1 MNLANKRIYE
11 HSQAIMEDAL
21 QSFVSAYEKNK
32 ALNKDALSAMIADE
46 EGNEAKPYICEV
58 VSQIEDFANI
68 IAHDGFDINAQ
79 KYLTIAELS
88 DKMERFVN
96 QTVVDLEEGKT
107 AKLSKDLSMSG
118 LGFVISQTI
127 TRLVSQM
134 EYNDL
139 EAWMMVSRDLVMPE
153 GSVIY
158 NVVVGN
164 TGHATSRVAEGGEFK
179 TFSLESTE
187 DYIKTS
193 RGKVGIMVT
202 YSEEAAERA
211 GVSAIKMLTEAA
223 IADIK
228 RFKTWEAVSLLEA
241 NAKTTLD
248 GLDPQKMPSGR
259 SFLDLKKQN
268 GTLLM
273 RDFEKFFCQAQS
285 DGFNIDTIFVHPLAL
300 SVFYREPAIKEYME
314 KSANILYFVPKKR
327 ETIMQNL
334 LTKLTKKTTGTT
346 QAALGESFQ
355 VPQLIANKQLN
366 IVVTPIV
373 SFHNKGASIMKPE
386 TRFTEN
392 PVVQHEAAPETCT
405 DILLI
410 DSSRALTHC
419 HNGRGIISD
428 KIEDR
433 LVDVTRI
440 KFKTYYSFLVDRD
453 PGIFA
458 FRNITVTDD
467 VYDPYQKLVVT
478 AQHSDL
484 FPSK

>member
-32 ALNKDALSAMIADE
+32 ALNKDALSAMITDE

-88 DKMERFVN
+88 DKMERFTN
-96 QTVVDLEEGKT
+96 QTVVDLEDGKT

-139 EAWMMVSRDLVMPE
+139 DAWMMVSRDLVMPE

-228 RFKTWEAVSLLEA
+228 RFKTWEAVSLIEA
-241 NAKTTLD
+241 NAKTVLD
-248 GLDPQKMPSGR
+248 GLDPEKMPSGR

-273 RDFEKFFCQAQS
+273 RDFEKFFCQAQA

-373 SFHNKGASIMKPE
+373 SFHNKGAAIMKPE

-392 PVVQHEAAPETCT
+392 PTVQHETAPETCT

-419 HNGRGIISD
+419 HNGRGIVSD

-478 AQHSDL
+478 AKHADL

>member
-1 MNLANKRIYE
+1 MNLSNKRIYE
-11 HSQAIMEDAL
+11 HSQSIMEDAL
-21 QSFVSAYEKNK
+21 QSFVNAYEKNK
-32 ALNKDALSAMIADE
+32 ALNKDALSAMVEDAN
-46 EGNEAKPYICEV
+46 GEAKPYICEV

-68 IAHDGFDINAQ
+68 IAHDGFDINTQ
-79 KYLTIAELS
+79 RYLTISELS
-88 DKMERFVN
+88 DKMEKFVN
-96 QTVVDLEEGKT
+96 QTTVDLAEGKT
-107 AKLSKDLSMSG
+107 ARLAKDLSMSG

-139 EAWMMVSRDLVMPE
+139 EAWMMVSRDLIMPE

-193 RGKVGIMVT
+193 KGKVGIMVT

-223 IADIK
+223 VIDIK
-228 RFKTWEAVSLLEA
+228 RFKTWEAVTLLEA
-241 NAKTTLD
+241 NAITKLD
-248 GLDPQKMPSGR
+248 GLDPSHMPSGR
-259 SFLDLKKQN
+259 SFHDLKKKN

-273 RDFEKFFCQAQS
+273 RDFEKFFCEAQS
-285 DGFNIDTIFVHPLAL
+285 DGFNIDTIFVNPLAL
-300 SVFYREPAIKEYME
+300 SVFYREPAIKEYLE
-314 KSANILYFVPKKR
+314 KSANILYLVPKKR
-327 ETIMQNL
+327 ETIMHNL
-334 LTKLTKKTTGTT
+334 LTKLTKKTAGTT

-355 VPQLIANKQLN
+355 IPQLIANKQLN
-366 IVVTPIV
+366 VVVTPIV
-373 SFHNKGASIMKPE
+373 AFHNKGATIFKPE
-386 TRFTEN
+386 TRYTGF
-392 PVVQHEAAPETCT
+392 PVQQHASAPETCT

-419 HNGRGIISD
+419 HNGRGIVSD

-440 KFKTYYSFLVDRD
+440 KFKTYYSFLMDKE
-453 PGIFA
+453 PGVFA

-467 VYDPYQKLVVT
+467 VYDPYQKVVVT
-478 AQHSDL
+478 AQHSEL
-484 FPSK
+484 FPGE